1 MAREVIDEV
10 NPLEDLQDLVHSELE
25 QIRSQIN
32 EIGLMLTQSQ
42 VEVNRLAQRNATYN
56 SQLQQIKSNLET
68 MPRNDIR
75 QVYDTVIDGQ
85 QRLFTMRGQLEKL
98 QSDREHLERYAK
110 VLEQI
115 STNLVGLSS
124 GSPDK
129 KSLAASSQTLE
140 VVIRA
145 QEAERQRLSR
155 QMHDGPAQALSNFI
169 LQMEIAVRLFDLDQ
183 AKAREELQNLK
194 NSASS
199 TFQKVRD
206 FIFELRPMMLDDL
219 GLVPT
224 LNRYLENMKSQTS
237 MDIRFTPSG
246 GDVRLESYR
255 EVMIFRAVQELLGNA
270 IRHGQGTQV
279 KIQLDTTPFEV
290 RLVVDD
296 NGKGFDVNSLAESTG
311 TGLKVIQDRVKM
323 LGGEIDIDSVPGQ
336 GARISFTIPAQ
347 LLTN

>member
-1 MAREVIDEV
+1 MARSETDEE
-10 NPLEDLQDLVHSELE
+10 NPFKLLQEKVQGELDLLRSE
-25 QIRSQIN
+25 IK
-32 EIGLMLTQSQ
+32 EIGLMLAQSQ
-42 VEVNRLAQRNATYN
+42 VEVNRLAQRNASVN
-56 SQLQQIKSNLET
+56 SQLQQTKMNFET

-75 QVYDTVIDGQ
+75 QVYDAVIDGQ
-85 QRLFTMRGQLEKL
+85 QRLFTMRGQLDKL
-98 QSDREHLERYAK
+98 QSDREHLERYANM
-110 VLEQI
+110 LEQVAAQLAGE
-115 STNLVGLSS
+115 SNTFQ
-124 GSPDK
+124 DK
-129 KSLAASSQTLE
+129 KPLTASSQTLE

-169 LQMEIAVRLFDLDQ
+169 LQMEIAVRLFDVNQ
-183 AKAREELQNLK
+183 EKAREELQNLK
-194 NSASS
+194 SSASS

-237 MDIRFTPSG
+237 IDIRFTPSG
-246 GDVRLESYR
+246 GDTRLESYR

-279 KIQLDTTPFEV
+279 KIQLDITPFEV
-290 RLVVDD
+290 RLMVDD
-296 NGKGFDVNSLAESTG
+296 NGRGFDVNSLSESSG

-323 LGGEIDIDSVPGQ
+323 LGGEMDIDSLPGQ

-347 LLTN
+347 LQTN